1 MLCGSAASS
10 FTDEIQKWQKQLQTI
25 EAVLTVWLE
34 VQDKWVELEDVSIRI
49 LCENLNTEM
58 LVKNAQ
64 LRLTFSTCLS
74 VFRNQV

>member
-34 VQDKWVELEDVSIRI
+34 VQDKWVELEDVSIWVI
-49 LCENLNTEM
+49 IG
-58 LVKNAQ
+58 VKQNNNKKFCFMRA
-64 LRLTFSTCLS
+64 T
-74 VFRNQV
+74 